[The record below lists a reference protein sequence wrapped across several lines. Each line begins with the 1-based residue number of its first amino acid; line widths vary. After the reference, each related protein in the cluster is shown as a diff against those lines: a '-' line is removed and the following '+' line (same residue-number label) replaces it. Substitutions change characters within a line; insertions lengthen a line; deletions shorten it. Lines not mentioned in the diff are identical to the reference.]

1 MISQPHFP
9 CQATP
14 FDSNTVRQQHRSTA
28 TPFNYNAFRQQRLST
43 ATPFDSNT
51 FRPEIKSIPQVCRP
65 RQKPF
70 PFLQHH
76 PSRRPII
83 ASSR

>member
-1 MISQPHFP
+1 MSSNAVRQQHRSTT
-9 CQATP
+9 TP
-14 FDSNTVRQQHRSTA
+14 FDSNTVQQQRRSTA
-28 TPFNYNAFRQQRLST
+28 TPFNYNAV
-43 ATPFDSNT
+43 
-51 FRPEIKSIPQVCRP
+51 RPEIKSIPQVCRP